1 MRNIIIPIK
10 FADDENKVVRDAAK
24 EQGCS
29 VSEYIRNVV
38 LTENRME
45 DYRAQRSIRRLVRE
59 MQTSA
64 NKIDA
69 GIDVDTEIG
78 NYLEKG
84 KKLCAWLSQ

>member
-69 GIDVDTEIG
+69 GIDVDIETG

>member
-1 MRNIIIPIK
+1 MRNNVVPIK
-10 FADDENKVVRDAAK
+10 FADDENKAVREAAK

-64 NKIDA
+64 NKIGA
-69 GIDVDTEIG
+69 GIDVDIEIG

-84 KKLCAWLSQ
+84 KKLCAWLNQ

>member
-1 MRNIIIPIK
+1 MRNNVVPIK
-10 FADDENKVVRDAAK
+10 FADDENKAVREAAK

-59 MQTSA
+59 MQTGA
-64 NKIDA
+64 NKIGA
-69 GIDVDTEIG
+69 GIDVDIEIG

-84 KKLCAWLSQ
+84 KKLCAWLNQ

>member
-1 MRNIIIPIK
+1 MRNNIVPIK
-10 FADDENKVVRDAAK
+10 FADDENKAVRDAAK

>member
-1 MRNIIIPIK
+1 MRDKVIPIK

-59 MQTSA
+59 MQTSV

-69 GIDVDTEIG
+69 GIDVDGETKI
-78 NYLEKG
+78 YLEKG
-84 KKLCAWLSQ
+84 KRLCALLSQ